1 MGRRRDEWHQACYGR
16 TDSGSLH
23 IYRRDIAGE
32 DQHILDGFYKG
43 FPGKYRCV
51 FIDRI
56 CCDDRNGAEIQSESH
71 HHNTDNGSGRS
82 DIMWTGGVRVVVRDE
97 DGNILMV
104 RQQHPEREIWLLP
117 GGGIEEG
124 ETSVMAAVRE
134 VKEETGLDISVER
147 MLWHVEQLKDDGEQ
161 RYVNFFL
168 ADVTG
173 GDLKLGEDPEFDEAG
188 QVLREVRMVSPDE
201 LPDLANVYPEFL
213 KKELAGLLQAIDE
226 GSVYDPHKIRKD

>member
-1 MGRRRDEWHQACYGR
+1 
-16 TDSGSLH
+16 
-23 IYRRDIAGE
+23 
-32 DQHILDGFYKG
+32 
-43 FPGKYRCV
+43 
-51 FIDRI
+51 
-56 CCDDRNGAEIQSESH
+56 
-71 HHNTDNGSGRS
+71 
-82 DIMWTGGVRVVVRDE
+82 MWTGGVRVVIRDE

>member
-1 MGRRRDEWHQACYGR
+1 
-16 TDSGSLH
+16 
-23 IYRRDIAGE
+23 
-32 DQHILDGFYKG
+32 
-43 FPGKYRCV
+43 
-51 FIDRI
+51 
-56 CCDDRNGAEIQSESH
+56 
-71 HHNTDNGSGRS
+71 
-82 DIMWTGGVRVVVRDE
+82 MWTGGVRVVVRDE

-117 GGGIEEG
+117 GGGIENG
-124 ETSVMAAVRE
+124 ETSSMAAVRE

-168 ADVTG
+168 AHVTG

-188 QVLREVRMVSPDE
+188 QVLREVRMISPDE
-201 LPDLANVYPEFL
+201 LPDLENVYPEFL
-213 KKELAGLLQAIDE
+213 KKELAGLMKAIDE

>member
-1 MGRRRDEWHQACYGR
+1 
-16 TDSGSLH
+16 
-23 IYRRDIAGE
+23 
-32 DQHILDGFYKG
+32 
-43 FPGKYRCV
+43 
-51 FIDRI
+51 
-56 CCDDRNGAEIQSESH
+56 
-71 HHNTDNGSGRS
+71 
-82 DIMWTGGVRVVVRDE
+82 MWTGGVRVVVRDE

-213 KKELAGLLQAIDE
+213 KKELAGLLKAIDE

>member
-1 MGRRRDEWHQACYGR
+1 
-16 TDSGSLH
+16 
-23 IYRRDIAGE
+23 
-32 DQHILDGFYKG
+32 
-43 FPGKYRCV
+43 
-51 FIDRI
+51 
-56 CCDDRNGAEIQSESH
+56 
-71 HHNTDNGSGRS
+71 
-82 DIMWTGGVRVVVRDE
+82 MWTGGVRVVVRDE

>member
-1 MGRRRDEWHQACYGR
+1 
-16 TDSGSLH
+16 
-23 IYRRDIAGE
+23 
-32 DQHILDGFYKG
+32 
-43 FPGKYRCV
+43 
-51 FIDRI
+51 
-56 CCDDRNGAEIQSESH
+56 
-71 HHNTDNGSGRS
+71 
-82 DIMWTGGVRVVVRDE
+82 MWTGGVRVVVRDE

-124 ETSVMAAVRE
+124 ETSVMAAARE

>member
-1 MGRRRDEWHQACYGR
+1 
-16 TDSGSLH
+16 
-23 IYRRDIAGE
+23 
-32 DQHILDGFYKG
+32 
-43 FPGKYRCV
+43 
-51 FIDRI
+51 
-56 CCDDRNGAEIQSESH
+56 
-71 HHNTDNGSGRS
+71 
-82 DIMWTGGVRVVVRDE
+82 MWTGGVRVVVRDE

-168 ADVTG
+168 ADVT
-173 GDLKLGEDPEFDEAG
+173 
-188 QVLREVRMVSPDE
+188 
-201 LPDLANVYPEFL
+201 
-213 KKELAGLLQAIDE
+213 
-226 GSVYDPHKIRKD
+226 

>member
-1 MGRRRDEWHQACYGR
+1 
-16 TDSGSLH
+16 
-23 IYRRDIAGE
+23 
-32 DQHILDGFYKG
+32 
-43 FPGKYRCV
+43 
-51 FIDRI
+51 
-56 CCDDRNGAEIQSESH
+56 
-71 HHNTDNGSGRS
+71 
-82 DIMWTGGVRVVVRDE
+82 MWTGGVRVVIRDE

-213 KKELAGLLQAIDE
+213 KKELAGLLKAID
-226 GSVYDPHKIRKD
+226 